1 MDYSSGGSVDS
12 ALERAAAL
20 LHRGEHAGAE
30 TMALGVA
37 GEDPACARAWFL
49 IGAARHGQENPDAA
63 LLALERALTLD
74 PDLHEARRA
83 CATLLFEAKRPR
95 EALAQIEELVRRR
108 PAETDFLVD
117 AGFILEELGEPQAA
131 LARYDEALRRAP
143 GDFRARL
150 NRGALLARLGR
161 LEEALRDCQA
171 LARSHVGSAAA
182 HYNLGDVL
190 LRLDRHADA
199 LAAAERA
206 LRLAPDK
213 AEILMLRGLALA
225 MLGRDAEAR
234 ASFERARRIDTAA
247 AEAYRAAAALAV
259 GVAVP
264 QRLTLDPRQIRLARL
279 LERQKSC
286 DWSDRARLIEGMR
299 ALARDLRQ
307 APAPL
312 DERGLYFTSLSLPLT
327 DSEQRALADGIA
339 AGVAARAGRTS
350 HPSVPSRRHK
360 KIRLGFLSP
369 DFREHPAARLHW
381 RQMEGHDRGLFE
393 VYGYSIHPGDGS
405 DIGKRA
411 EGACDVLREMAN
423 CSTQELAAQI
433 EQDGIDILIDIAGYT
448 DHSRP
453 ELLALRPASLHV
465 SYLGMPATLG
475 GGLVDYRLTDAA
487 TTPPASAIGWSE
499 KLVYLPDTFFIY
511 NDQEKISDVTASR
524 QELNLPEDGF
534 VFCCFNSS
542 YKIEPDVFEVWMGL
556 LRNLPGSVLWL
567 ADGGEALKRN
577 LQREAVLRK
586 IDAHRIV
593 FAPRLPPEDY
603 LASYA
608 CADLFLDTFYFNA
621 GTTAADA
628 LWSGLPVLTCTGNT
642 MASRQGASI
651 VRAAG
656 LPELIASDPVAYEAA
671 ALRLAAQPQEL
682 AMLRARLARNRHTC
696 TLFDTARRVREL
708 DRAFETMWQRHLAGL
723 PPESF
728 AVPRDAGVGG

>member
-1 MDYSSGGSVDS
+1 MV
-12 ALERAAAL
+12 
-20 LHRGEHAGAE
+20 
-30 TMALGVA
+30 
-37 GEDPACARAWFL
+37 
-49 IGAARHGQENPDAA
+49 
-63 LLALERALTLD
+63 ALERALALD

-83 CATLLFEAKRPR
+83 HATILLEAKRPR
-95 EALAQIEELVRRR
+95 EALAQIEELLRRC
-108 PAETDFLVD
+108 PAATDFLVD
-117 AGFILEELGEPQAA
+117 AGVVLEELGEPQAA
-131 LARYDEALRRAP
+131 LVRYDEALRRVP

-150 NRGALLARLGR
+150 NRGALLAQLGR
-161 LEEALRDCQA
+161 LEEALRDGQV
-171 LARSHVGSAAA
+171 LVRSHAGSAAA
-182 HYNLGDVL
+182 HYNLADVL
-190 LRLDRHADA
+190 LRLDRYPEA
-199 LAAAERA
+199 LVAAERA
-206 LRLAPDK
+206 LRLQPLA
-213 AEILMLRGLALA
+213 AHILMMRGLSLA
-225 MLGRDAEAR
+225 MLGQDAEAS
-234 ASFERARRIDTAA
+234 ASFARAYAVDGAA
-247 AEAYRAAAALAV
+247 ADRYRAFAASAA

-286 DWSDRARLIEGMR
+286 DWSDRARLIDGMR

-327 DSEQRALADGIA
+327 DSDQRALADGIA

-393 VYGYSIHPGDGS
+393 VFGYSIYPGDGS

-411 EGACDVLREMAN
+411 EEACDVLREMADCN
-423 CSTQELAAQI
+423 AQELAAQI
-433 EQDGIDILIDIAGYT
+433 EQDEIDILIDIAGYT

-453 ELLALRPASLHV
+453 ELLALRPAPLHV
-465 SYLGMPATLG
+465 SYLGMPATMG

-487 TTPPASAIGWSE
+487 TTPPHSAIGWSE

-511 NDQEKISDVTASR
+511 NDQEKISDVPASR

-556 LRNLPGSVLWL
+556 LRNVPGSVLWL
-567 ADGGEALKRN
+567 ADGGGVLKRN
-577 LQREAVLRK
+577 LQREAALRK

-603 LASYA
+603 LSSYA

-656 LPELIASDPVAYEAA
+656 LPELIASDLVAYEAA